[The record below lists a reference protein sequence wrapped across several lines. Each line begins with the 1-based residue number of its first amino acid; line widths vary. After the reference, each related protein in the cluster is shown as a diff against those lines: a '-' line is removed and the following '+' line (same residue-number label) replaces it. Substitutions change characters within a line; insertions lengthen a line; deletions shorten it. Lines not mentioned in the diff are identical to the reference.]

1 MRIEL
6 VAVVMFANLT
16 LTCLVLLYPAN
27 VRSTLEEFEI
37 IAVFS
42 IVLHHILHHKAT
54 IATLLGTFTFSGFSF
69 N

>member
-6 VAVVMFANLT
+6 VAVVMFASLT
-16 LTCLVLLYPAN
+16 RTCLVLLYPAN

-42 IVLHHILHHKAT
+42 IVLHHILHHEAT
-54 IATLLGTFTFSGFSF
+54 ITTLLGTFTFSGFSF
-69 N
+69 D